1 MNDAVSGHASLSCLV
16 LGSAAGGG
24 FPQWNC
30 GCPNCTLAR
39 NGDPR
44 AKSRTQVSVAAS
56 ADGERWLLVGA
67 SPDLR
72 QQILE
77 NPALSPRA
85 ARHSPIAGV
94 VLVSA
99 DIDGL
104 AGLLVLRE
112 QQAFKVF
119 APASTLAILAENALF
134 ASLDA
139 ALVERVEIAANIPVD
154 TGFGLTLTLLEMP
167 GKTPLYHE
175 ERGATAAQPAVTYAA
190 RIEGGGRTAIIAPA
204 CAEITAAVQARLA
217 DAQLLF
223 FDGTLF
229 TDDEMIRGGLSQ
241 KTGRRMGHVSVAG
254 PEGSLARLA
263 DHPGRRIYLHINNS
277 NPMLLEDSP
286 EREAVIRAGFEVA
299 FDGMMVELA

>member
-1 MNDAVSGHASLSCLV
+1 LRCLV

-30 GCPNCTLAR
+30 GCRNCSLAR
-39 NGDPR
+39 AGDPR
-44 AKSRTQVSVAAS
+44 AKPRTQVSVAAS
-56 ADGERWLLVGA
+56 ADGARWLLVGA

-72 QQILE
+72 QQIVE
-77 NPALSPRA
+77 NPAMAPRA

-112 QQAFKVF
+112 QQAFKIF
-119 APASTLAILAENALF
+119 APASTLKILAENALF
-134 ASLDA
+134 ASLDV
-139 ALVERVEIAANIPVD
+139 ALVERVEIAAGIPVD

-175 ERGATAAQPAVTYAA
+175 ARGATAPEAAITYAA
-190 RIEGGGRTAIIAPA
+190 RIEGGGRVAIVAPA
-204 CAEITAAVQARLA
+204 CAEVTDAVLGRLDDA
-217 DAQLLF
+217 DVLF

-254 PEGSLARLA
+254 DNGSLARLA
-263 DHPGRRIYLHINNS
+263 AHRGRRIYLHINNS

-286 EREAVIRAGFEVA
+286 ERNQVTQAGFEVA
-299 FDGMMVELA
+299 YDGMMVELV